1 VRRRWMRLGV
11 LLLVAVIVF
20 AGIRRF
26 AFIAVERR
34 GLITAPNGPETP
46 ATFGA
51 PFTSIAIASGNRT
64 LDATLVRAAADSP
77 PALLIFHGTAEAV
90 SYWADTQALL
100 YRHGITSMVF
110 DYSGFGRST
119 GRPTVGHLEQDAD
132 AAYAEFVRRIGPR
145 GRPFVLGYSLG
156 TGVVFDA
163 IARWTPA
170 PAGVVFVASYS
181 SAREGAVAFGLVP
194 RWATFLLPD
203 LWNNVR
209 DARNLRQPLLVMQ
222 SDADQLFPVSM
233 AKAVYD
239 AAAVPKQ
246 LVVLRGYRHEDG
258 HYRPTD
264 DYWAPVIR
272 FVATGGRS
280 AAADQGSERSSDG
293 GGVKRPATSN
303 GTFGSPSGVSS
314 VTTPVRR

>member
-1 VRRRWMRLGV
+1 MRSSRWKTLGV
-11 LLLVAVIVF
+11 LVVVLAVVF

-34 GLITAPNGPETP
+34 ALITTPNGPETP

-51 PFTSIAIASGNRT
+51 PFTRFTIASGDRT
-64 LDATLVRAAADSP
+64 LDATLVRAASDTN
-77 PALLIFHGTAEAV
+77 PALLIFHGTSEAL

-100 YRHGITSMVF
+100 HRHGITSMVF

-119 GRPTVGHLEQDAD
+119 GRPTAAHLEEDAD
-132 AAYAEFVRRIGPR
+132 AAYAEFIRRTGPR
-145 GRPFVLGYSLG
+145 ARPYVLGYSLG

-163 IARWTPA
+163 VARWTPQ

-181 SAREGAVAFGLVP
+181 SAREGAVAFGVVP
-194 RWATFLLPD
+194 GWATFLLPD

-209 DARNLRQPLLVMQ
+209 DTRNLRQPLLVMQ

-233 AKAVYD
+233 ARAVYD
-239 AAAVPKQ
+239 AATVPKQ
-246 LVVLRGYRHEDG
+246 MVVLHGYRHEDG
-258 HYRPTD
+258 HQRPTN

-272 FVATGGRS
+272 FLATGGRS
-280 AAADQGSERSSDG
+280 GE
-293 GGVKRPATSN
+293 
-303 GTFGSPSGVSS
+303 
-314 VTTPVRR
+314 

>member
-1 VRRRWMRLGV
+1 VRRLAKQIGV
-11 LLLVAVIVF
+11 ALVVLAIVF
-20 AGIRRF
+20 AGIRQL
-26 AFIAVERR
+26 AFLAVERR

-51 PFTSIAIASGNRT
+51 PFSRVTVTSGDRR
-64 LDATLVRAAADSP
+64 LDATLVRAPIDTA

-100 YRHGITSMVF
+100 YRHGVTSMVF

-119 GRPTVGHLEQDAD
+119 GRATAAHLEEDAD
-132 AAYAEFVRRIGPR
+132 AAYAEFVRAIGVR
-145 GRPFVLGYSLG
+145 TRPFVLGYSLG

-163 IARWTPA
+163 IARWQPP

-181 SAREGAVAFGLVP
+181 SARDGAVAFGLVP

-209 DARNLRQPLLVMQ
+209 DTRNLRQPLLVIQ

-233 AKAVYD
+233 ARAVYD
-239 AAAVPKQ
+239 AATVPKQ
-246 LVVLRGYRHEDG
+246 MVVLHGYRHEDG
-258 HYRPTD
+258 HQRPTD

-272 FVATGGRS
+272 FLATGGRS
-280 AAADQGSERSSDG
+280 GE
-293 GGVKRPATSN
+293 
-303 GTFGSPSGVSS
+303 
-314 VTTPVRR
+314 

>member
-1 VRRRWMRLGV
+1 VRRSRWKTLGV
-11 LLLVAVIVF
+11 LVVVLVVVF
-20 AGIRRF
+20 AGVRRF

-34 GLITAPNGPETP
+34 ALITTPNGPETP

-51 PFTSIAIASGNRT
+51 PFTGFTFSSGDRT
-64 LDATLVRAAADSP
+64 LDATLVRAASDTN
-77 PALLIFHGTAEAV
+77 PALLIFHGTSEAL

-119 GRPTVGHLEQDAD
+119 GRPTAAHLEEDAD
-132 AAYAEFVRRIGPR
+132 AAYAEFRRRTGPR
-145 GRPFVLGYSLG
+145 ARPYVLGYSLG

-163 IARWTPA
+163 VARWAPQ

-181 SAREGAVAFGLVP
+181 SAREGAVAFGVVP

-203 LWNNVR
+203 MWNNVR
-209 DARNLRQPLLVMQ
+209 DTRNLRQPLFVMQ

-239 AAAVPKQ
+239 AATVPKQ
-246 LVVLRGYRHEDG
+246 MVVLHGYRHEDG
-258 HYRPTD
+258 HQRPTD

-272 FVATGGRS
+272 FLATGGRS
-280 AAADQGSERSSDG
+280 GE
-293 GGVKRPATSN
+293 
-303 GTFGSPSGVSS
+303 
-314 VTTPVRR
+314 